1 MPMQL
6 DTGAIKAESRSLLR
20 TGEVNPFR
28 MTLFYLL
35 ITLVLDMINS
45 GVSYMID
52 SAGGFTVLSFSFVSI
67 LVGLVALVLNAGYY
81 CYCFGILRREEMPY
95 ESLFDAFPFAGKVI
109 LLSIV
114 EGVFIFLWSMLFVIP
129 GIIAAYR
136 YSFAMLNLCENP
148 ELGVMEALNLSKQQ
162 TLRLQSGSCLC
173 SSSASSAIRSLL
185 VLGIFAASTSCVVA
199 SPPARHASSA
209 SMFGSLL
216 ICSVLAAGRGRL
228 PDTVSESFH
237 LPLLPACHRRS
248 GRRHRAAALRL
259 LERQLLN
266 AAKKRD
272 ISHEIS
278 LCHFLFY
285 FST

>member
-148 ELGVMEALNLSKQQ
+148 ELGVMEALNLSKRQ
-162 TLRLQSGSCLC
+162 TNGYKMQLFLLQLSFIGYQIAAVLIALLYEYVIISYLPDSLSG
-173 SSSASSAIRSLL
+173 A
-185 VLGIFAASTSCVVA
+185 VLGT
-199 SPPARHASSA
+199 
-209 SMFGSLL
+209 L
-216 ICSVLAAGRGRL
+216 IYSVLAAGVGVYLTPYLNLSICR
-228 PDTVSESFH
+228 FY
-237 LPLLPACHRRS
+237 LLATAPQVN
-248 GRRHRAAALRL
+248 
-259 LERQLLN
+259 EPP
-266 AAKKRD
+266 
-272 ISHEIS
+272 
-278 LCHFLFY
+278 HFDSWNDNF
-285 FST
+285 

>member
-1 MPMQL
+1 MPIQL

-162 TLRLQSGSCLC
+162 TNGYKMQLFLLQLSFIGWYLL
-173 SSSASSAIRSLL
+173 AAAVMWVYWAAIYFLL
-185 VLGIFAASTSCVVA
+185 PDSYPGI
-199 SPPARHASSA
+199 
-209 SMFGSLL
+209 MLGSLL
-216 ICSVLAAGRGRL
+216 FFALSIAAEIYLKPYLQLSVCGFYL
-228 PDTVSESFH
+228 
-237 LPLLPACHRRS
+237 
-248 GRRHRAAALRL
+248 RATAPQVN
-259 LERQLLN
+259 EPP
-266 AAKKRD
+266 
-272 ISHEIS
+272 
-278 LCHFLFY
+278 HFDSWNDNF
-285 FST
+285 

>member
-148 ELGVMEALNLSKQQ
+148 ELGVMEALNLSKRQ
-162 TLRLQSGSCLC
+162 TNGYKMQLFLLQLSFIGWY
-173 SSSASSAIRSLL
+173 LL
-185 VLGIFAASTSCVVA
+185 AAAVMWVYWAAVYFLLPDSYPGI
-199 SPPARHASSA
+199 
-209 SMFGSLL
+209 MLGSLL
-216 ICSVLAAGRGRL
+216 FFALSIAAEIYLKPYLQLSVCGFYL
-228 PDTVSESFH
+228 
-237 LPLLPACHRRS
+237 
-248 GRRHRAAALRL
+248 RATAPQVN
-259 LERQLLN
+259 EPP
-266 AAKKRD
+266 
-272 ISHEIS
+272 
-278 LCHFLFY
+278 HFDSWNDNF
-285 FST
+285 

>member
-148 ELGVMEALNLSKQQ
+148 ELGVMEALNLSKRQ
-162 TLRLQSGSCLC
+162 TNGYKMQLFLLQLSFIGYQIAAVLIALLYEYVIISYLPDSLSGAVLGALIYGVL
-173 SSSASSAIRSLL
+173 SAVVGVYLTPYLNLSLL
-185 VLGIFAASTSCVVA
+185 
-199 SPPARHASSA
+199 PARHR
-209 SMFGSLL
+209 
-216 ICSVLAAGRGRL
+216 AAGK
-228 PDTVSESFH
+228 
-237 LPLLPACHRRS
+237 
-248 GRRHRAAALRL
+248 RAAALRL

-278 LCHFLFY
+278 LCHFLFH

>member
-1 MPMQL
+1 MSMQL

-148 ELGVMEALNLSKQQ
+148 ELGVMEALDLSKQQ
-162 TLRLQSGSCLC
+162 TNGYKMQLFLLQLSFIGYQIAAVLIALLYEYVIISYLPDSLSG
-173 SSSASSAIRSLL
+173 A
-185 VLGIFAASTSCVVA
+185 VLGTLIYGVLSAVVDVYLTPYLNLSTCRFYLLATAPQVNE
-199 SPPARHASSA
+199 PP
-209 SMFGSLL
+209 
-216 ICSVLAAGRGRL
+216 
-228 PDTVSESFH
+228 
-237 LPLLPACHRRS
+237 
-248 GRRHRAAALRL
+248 
-259 LERQLLN
+259 
-266 AAKKRD
+266 
-272 ISHEIS
+272 
-278 LCHFLFY
+278 HFDPWNDNF
-285 FST
+285 

>member
-81 CYCFGILRREEMPY
+81 CYCFGILRREQMPY

-162 TLRLQSGSCLC
+162 TNGYKMQLFLLQLSFIGWY
-173 SSSASSAIRSLL
+173 LL
-185 VLGIFAASTSCVVA
+185 AAAVMWVYWAAVYFLLPDSYPGI
-199 SPPARHASSA
+199 
-209 SMFGSLL
+209 MLGSLL
-216 ICSVLAAGRGRL
+216 FFALSIAAEIYLKPYLQLSVCGFYLRATAE
-228 PDTVSESFH
+228 PPQEPNDWYD
-237 LPLLPACHRRS
+237 PA
-248 GRRHRAAALRL
+248 
-259 LERQLLN
+259 
-266 AAKKRD
+266 
-272 ISHEIS
+272 
-278 LCHFLFY
+278 F
-285 FST
+285 

>member
-162 TLRLQSGSCLC
+162 TNGYKMQLFLLQLSFIGYQIAAVLIALLYEYVIISYLPDSLSG
-173 SSSASSAIRSLL
+173 A
-185 VLGIFAASTSCVVA
+185 VLGTLIYGVLSAGVGVYLTPYLNLSICRFYLLATAPQVNE
-199 SPPARHASSA
+199 PP
-209 SMFGSLL
+209 
-216 ICSVLAAGRGRL
+216 
-228 PDTVSESFH
+228 
-237 LPLLPACHRRS
+237 
-248 GRRHRAAALRL
+248 
-259 LERQLLN
+259 
-266 AAKKRD
+266 
-272 ISHEIS
+272 
-278 LCHFLFY
+278 HFDSWNDNF
-285 FST
+285 

>member
-6 DTGAIKAESRSLLR
+6 DTGAIKTESRSLLR

-35 ITLVLDMINS
+35 ITLVLDTINS

-81 CYCFGILRREEMPY
+81 CYCFG
-95 ESLFDAFPFAGKVI
+95 I

-148 ELGVMEALNLSKQQ
+148 ELGVMEALNLSKRQ
-162 TLRLQSGSCLC
+162 TNGYKMQLFLLQLSFIGYQIIAVLITLLYQYVIISYLPDSLSG
-173 SSSASSAIRSLL
+173 A
-185 VLGIFAASTSCVVA
+185 VLGALIYGVLSAVVA
-199 SPPARHASSA
+199 VYLTPYLNLSTCRFYQLATAPQVNEPP
-209 SMFGSLL
+209 
-216 ICSVLAAGRGRL
+216 
-228 PDTVSESFH
+228 
-237 LPLLPACHRRS
+237 
-248 GRRHRAAALRL
+248 
-259 LERQLLN
+259 
-266 AAKKRD
+266 
-272 ISHEIS
+272 
-278 LCHFLFY
+278 HFDSWNDNF
-285 FST
+285 

>member
-1 MPMQL
+1 
-6 DTGAIKAESRSLLR
+6 
-20 TGEVNPFR
+20 

-148 ELGVMEALNLSKQQ
+148 ELGVMEALDLSKQQ
-162 TLRLQSGSCLC
+162 TNGYKMQLFLLQLSFIGYQI
-173 SSSASSAIRSLL
+173 AA
-185 VLGIFAASTSCVVA
+185 VLY
-199 SPPARHASSA
+199 R
-209 SMFGSLL
+209 
-216 ICSVLAAGRGRL
+216 
-228 PDTVSESFH
+228 
-237 LPLLPACHRRS
+237 
-248 GRRHRAAALRL
+248 AALRI
-259 LERQLLN
+259 RHHQLPARLALRLRCSAALIYGVLSAVVDVYLTPYLN
-266 AAKKRD
+266 LSTCRFYQLATAPQVN
-272 ISHEIS
+272 EPP
-278 LCHFLFY
+278 HFDSWNDNF
-285 FST
+285 

>member
-1 MPMQL
+1 
-6 DTGAIKAESRSLLR
+6 
-20 TGEVNPFR
+20 
-28 MTLFYLL
+28 
-35 ITLVLDMINS
+35 
-45 GVSYMID
+45 MID

-162 TLRLQSGSCLC
+162 TNGYKMQLFLLQLSFIGWYLL
-173 SSSASSAIRSLL
+173 AAAVMWVYWAAIYFLL
-185 VLGIFAASTSCVVA
+185 PDSYPGI
-199 SPPARHASSA
+199 
-209 SMFGSLL
+209 MLGSLL
-216 ICSVLAAGRGRL
+216 FFALSIAAEIYLKPYLQLSVCGFYL
-228 PDTVSESFH
+228 
-237 LPLLPACHRRS
+237 
-248 GRRHRAAALRL
+248 RATAPQVN
-259 LERQLLN
+259 EPP
-266 AAKKRD
+266 
-272 ISHEIS
+272 
-278 LCHFLFY
+278 HFDSWNDNF
-285 FST
+285 

>member
-148 ELGVMEALNLSKQQ
+148 ELGVMEALNLSKRQ
-162 TLRLQSGSCLC
+162 TNGYKMQLFLLQLSFIGYQI
-173 SSSASSAIRSLL
+173 AA
-185 VLGIFAASTSCVVA
+185 VLGIALLYEYVIIATCPTRSPAAV
-199 SPPARHASSA
+199 
-209 SMFGSLL
+209 FGSLL
-216 ICSVLAAGRGRL
+216 IYGVLSAVVGVYLTPYLNLSTCR
-228 PDTVSESFH
+228 FY
-237 LPLLPACHRRS
+237 
-248 GRRHRAAALRL
+248 
-259 LERQLLN
+259 QLATAPQVN
-266 AAKKRD
+266 
-272 ISHEIS
+272 EPP
-278 LCHFLFY
+278 HFDSWNDNF
-285 FST
+285 